1 MSKIKLLGLKFH
13 NFKGIR
19 DLEIDFNRDAP
30 TTICGKNAKGKTSV
44 FDGFTWLLFGKDSM
58 DRKDFEIKTQNDNGK
73 PIHKLEH
80 SVSGRFLINDVEHTA
95 TRIYKEM
102 WTKKR
107 GELTAEMSGHEQLFY
122 WDDVPMKAGEYQA
135 KVNSIIDEGLF
146 KLITNPMYFNNNL
159 KWDERRRLLF
169 AMAGVISD
177 DNILGAIAN
186 NQNKTQIEQIIEML
200 KVGKTAEGFK
210 KELNDKKKRIKADME
225 VIPTRIDEANRQRPD
240 ETIKPAL
247 LNEKSEL
254 EFIISE
260 LNETK
265 ENALKTDQAA
275 NQQLLD
281 LQRQQNDRKLEL
293 QRLEFELTSE
303 YNNRKSNVDVK
314 VRNAKQKVRD
324 AENYKVTAEQKIG
337 SLQSEI
343 ISIEQQLAILRQKW
357 TDINAEQFVKPEGKD
372 SCPTC
377 GTKFDQSKI
386 SDLEVTWKT
395 NFENDKAQ
403 RLSDVKGKADS
414 LNTTKTNISN
424 RITEYEN
431 EKRAAISELEHAQKL
446 LLEIEA
452 EANAGVGPVPEPTTE
467 IIALR
472 NAIAEFQ
479 LPEPK
484 SSDYSVI
491 NQQITGHQTRLNQI
505 NNELHAFT
513 LVANVDSRID
523 ELQKQ
528 EDDLAQQLADLEAT
542 EYTLEQFTKMKTEQL
557 IAAVNSKFLFVK
569 FKLFDDQIN
578 GGEREVCETLIN
590 TNGSWVE
597 WSSANKAGQIN
608 SGVDIINAL
617 CKHNNIS
624 APVFIDNR
632 ESVNELIFSDSQI
645 INLVVTETDDKLRI
659 Q

>member
-1 MSKIKLLGLKFH
+1 MSNIKLIGLKFH

-19 DLEIDFNRDAP
+19 DLQIEFNSDAP
-30 TTICGKNAKGKTSV
+30 TTIFGKNAKGKTSV
-44 FDGFTWLLFGKDSM
+44 FDGFTWLLFGKDST
-58 DRKDFEIKTQNDNGK
+58 DKKDFEIKTQNENGK

-80 SVSGRFLINDVEHTA
+80 SVSGRFLINGVEHTA

-146 KLITNPMYFNNNL
+146 KLITNPMYFNTNL

-169 AMAGVISD
+169 GMAGVISD
-177 DNILGAIAN
+177 DDILGAIAN
-186 NQNKTQIEQIIEML
+186 GQNKTQIEQIIEML
-200 KVGKTAEGFK
+200 KVGKSAEGFK

-240 ETIKPAL
+240 ESIKPSL
-247 LNEKSEL
+247 LSEKAEL
-254 EFIISE
+254 EAKVSE
-260 LNETK
+260 LNATK

-281 LQRQQNDRKLEL
+281 LQRQQNERKLEL

-303 YNNRKSNVDVK
+303 YNNRKSNLEVK
-314 VRNAKQKVRD
+314 VRNAKQKVKD
-324 AENYKVTAEQKIG
+324 AENYKATAEQRIG

-343 ISIEQQLAILRQKW
+343 LSIEQQLITLRQKW
-357 TDINAEQFVKPEGKD
+357 TDINAEQFIKPDGKD
-372 SCPTC
+372 CCPTC
-377 GTKFDQSKI
+377 GTKFEQSKI
-386 SDLEVTWKT
+386 ADLELTWKT
-395 NFENDKAQ
+395 NFENDKVQ
-403 RLSDVKGKADS
+403 RLSDVKLKADS
-414 LNTTKTNISN
+414 LNTQKANISN
-424 RITEYEN
+424 QITEYKYE
-431 EKRAAISELEHAQKL
+431 RSTGVTELEHAQNL
-446 LLEIEA
+446 LLEIES

-472 NAIAEFQ
+472 NAINEFQ
-479 LPEPK
+479 LPPAK
-484 SSDYSVI
+484 SSDYTVI
-491 NQQITGHQTRLNQI
+491 NQQITGHQTRLQQI

-513 LVANVDSRID
+513 LVANVDNRIE

-542 EYTLEQFTKMKTEQL
+542 EFTLEQFTKMKTEQL

-578 GGEREVCETLIN
+578 GGEREVCDTLIN

-608 SGVDIINAL
+608 AGVDIINAL
-617 CKHNNIS
+617 CNHNKIT

>member
-1 MSKIKLLGLKFH
+1 
-13 NFKGIR
+13 
-19 DLEIDFNRDAP
+19 
-30 TTICGKNAKGKTSV
+30 
-44 FDGFTWLLFGKDSM
+44 
-58 DRKDFEIKTQNDNGK
+58 
-73 PIHKLEH
+73 
-80 SVSGRFLINDVEHTA
+80 
-95 TRIYKEM
+95 
-102 WTKKR
+102 
-107 GELTAEMSGHEQLFY
+107 
-122 WDDVPMKAGEYQA
+122 
-135 KVNSIIDEGLF
+135 
-146 KLITNPMYFNNNL
+146 
-159 KWDERRRLLF
+159 
-169 AMAGVISD
+169 
-177 DNILGAIAN
+177 
-186 NQNKTQIEQIIEML
+186 
-200 KVGKTAEGFK
+200 
-210 KELNDKKKRIKADME
+210 
-225 VIPTRIDEANRQRPD
+225 
-240 ETIKPAL
+240 
-247 LNEKSEL
+247 
-254 EFIISE
+254 
-260 LNETK
+260 
-265 ENALKTDQAA
+265 
-275 NQQLLD
+275 
-281 LQRQQNDRKLEL
+281 
-293 QRLEFELTSE
+293 
-303 YNNRKSNVDVK
+303 
-314 VRNAKQKVRD
+314 
-324 AENYKVTAEQKIG
+324 
-337 SLQSEI
+337 
-343 ISIEQQLAILRQKW
+343 
-357 TDINAEQFVKPEGKD
+357 
-372 SCPTC
+372 
-377 GTKFDQSKI
+377 
-386 SDLEVTWKT
+386 
-395 NFENDKAQ
+395 
-403 RLSDVKGKADS
+403 
-414 LNTTKTNISN
+414 
-424 RITEYEN
+424 
-431 EKRAAISELEHAQKL
+431 
-446 LLEIEA
+446 
-452 EANAGVGPVPEPTTE
+452 
-467 IIALR
+467 LR